1 MSTPPSEESR
11 ARSRRK
17 LHSVIPTPHTMAIGD
32 YGFSPQSDHLQGLE
46 TRGDSEEGAPP
57 DNEAGKDELNS
68 EEREEGET
76 GYGPEGDGVDEESEH
91 GDSEAVSDD
100 SDKALGGGKTK

>member
-1 MSTPPSEESR
+1 
-11 ARSRRK
+11 
-17 LHSVIPTPHTMAIGD
+17 MAIG
-32 YGFSPQSDHLQGLE
+32 QSDHLEAIPQGLE
-46 TRGDSEEGAPP
+46 TGGDSEEGAPP

-100 SDKALGGGKTK
+100 SDKAIGGEKTQ